1 MSMNM
6 TIKET
11 QKSVT
16 NLDVL
21 LKCTSSVRQI
31 KLLDIPTLKNFRRQR
46 SEIVH
51 LIRKSPTKLEALKIF
66 FLDFLKINSQPLA
79 LAVSLWKG

>member
-1 MSMNM
+1 M